1 MNNDRMTIQEEKRS
15 RYVGRFLDYAEGIF
29 SSIQTKSPLAES
41 MKYSFFAGGK
51 RIRPALMLAVT
62 DMLGGDTEEVLP
74 FAFALEC
81 IHTSSLIHDDLPALD
96 NDTLRR
102 GKPTNHVA
110 FGEANAVLAGDA
122 LMNLAYETGLSACD
136 NEKKVRCM
144 KLLADHTGYGGML
157 GGQGEDVEWEKSKK
171 NGTADESVLLEI
183 DSLKTGK
190 LLTVPFAIPAIL
202 YAEDSLPIFLKIG
215 SLFGRIF
222 QFADDVA
229 DVTSSSSKLGK
240 SVGKDEKEGKLTAVS
255 VYGIDGAKARIRK
268 DSEELQNLIKSLDN
282 SDILEYFLKGIT
294 EGI

>member
-15 RYVGRFLDYAEGIF
+15 RYVGRFLGYAEWIF
-29 SSIQTKSPLAES
+29 SSVQTKSPLAES

-102 GKPTNHVA
+102 GKPTNHVV
-110 FGEANAVLAGDA
+110 FGEANAILAGDA
-122 LMNLAYETGLSACD
+122 LMNLAYEVGLSACGS
-136 NEKKVRCM
+136 EKKVRCM
-144 KLLADHTGYGGML
+144 KLLADFTGYGGML
-157 GGQGEDVEWEKSKK
+157 GGQGEDIEREKSEKK
-171 NGTADESVLLEI
+171 GTADENELLGI

-202 YAEDSLPIFLKIG
+202 YAEDKLSLFLKIG

-229 DVTSSSSKLGK
+229 DVTSSSAELGK

-255 VYGIDGAKARIRK
+255 VYGTEGAKERIRE
-268 DSEELQNLIKSLDN
+268 DSAKLENMIKSLDN
-282 SDILEYFLKGIT
+282 SEILQYFLNGVTRKI
-294 EGI
+294 